1 MGLSNSFQT
10 TSLMI
15 VCFTSAAV
23 LFWATQPQSRSKLS
37 TPPQSQ
43 LKLAPVTGVKR
54 TAAKSNVK
62 KVAPITPVLKNAISL
77 ITAKVVVDLSE
88 AKVYLM
94 WGNHIVKTYPVA
106 VGQPGWET
114 PVGKFKVEKKL
125 ENPVWQQPITGELI
139 KTGPENPLGKRWIGF
154 WSDERHHIGFHGTNK
169 EQLVGQPVS
178 HGCLRMRNNDIQAL
192 YEQVV
197 IGTPI
202 VVRK

>member
-23 LFWATQPQSRSKLS
+23 LFWATQPQSRSKFS
-37 TPPQSQ
+37 TPPIP
-43 LKLAPVTGVKR
+43 KLTPVAGVKL
-54 TAAKSNVK
+54 TTPKS
-62 KVAPITPVLKNAISL
+62 KVRQVVPITPVLKNAISL
-77 ITAKVVVDLSE
+77 ITATVIVDLSE
-88 AKVYLM
+88 AKIYLM
-94 WGNHIVKTYPVA
+94 WGNHILNTYPVA

-154 WSDERHHIGFHGTNK
+154 WSDKRHHIGFHGTNK

-178 HGCLRMRNNDIQAL
+178 HGCLRMRNRDIQAL

-202 VVRK
+202 IVRK